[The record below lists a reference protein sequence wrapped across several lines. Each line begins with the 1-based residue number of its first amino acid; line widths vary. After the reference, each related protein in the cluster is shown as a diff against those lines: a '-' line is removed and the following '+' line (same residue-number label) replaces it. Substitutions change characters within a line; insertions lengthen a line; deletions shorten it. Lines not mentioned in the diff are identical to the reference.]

1 MFKMAE
7 NSLFSILLRSPWW
20 ISMAI
25 AATFVILSKAFLPD
39 ALWGYGAFGGSAFIV
54 IGFLALKK
62 QWHLPSTSQVEATAK
77 KLADMPWRIFS
88 DEIEKAFIREGYTV
102 KKIDGPADFAI
113 TKAGRTGIVSAKRWK
128 AAQHSQENVEA
139 LYLAKDI
146 HGATDC
152 TLISLAPLG
161 EKATRYAK
169 QHRIEVMQSAGLTQL
184 LKV

>member
-62 QWHLPSTSQVEATAK
+62 QWHLPSASKVEAITE
-77 KLADMPWRIFS
+77 KLADMPWRTFA
-88 DEIEKAFIREGYTV
+88 DEIEKAFVRDGYTV
-102 KKIDGPADFAI
+102 KKIDGAADFAI

-139 LYLAKDI
+139 LYLAKEG
-146 HGATDC
+146 HGAVDC
-152 TLISLAPLG
+152 TLITLAPLG
-161 EKATRYAK
+161 DKAKRYAN
-169 QHRIEVMQSAGLTQL
+169 QHRVQLMQGAGLAQL